1 VVDPIAEIEDLV
13 AFEGRH
19 AGSDAERRA
28 ANHLARRLEDLDR
41 DAEVEPTEIRP
52 RWYLAHLIHAV
63 LAIAGSAVSVS
74 NALVGTILVAVAAV
88 STIGDVTGRLP
99 LARRITGRRASQN
112 VVSREDGDRP
122 GVLILT
128 AHYDAARGGAAFGR
142 LEERRAALG
151 GLVRRPIGPFEPF
164 TWSIL
169 LLLFCAAVRLAGA
182 HSPVLSALQ
191 FVPTVVLIV
200 SLPFLA
206 DIGLSTAVPGA
217 NDNASGVA
225 TVLRLAERYGGTL
238 DHLDVWVV
246 LTGAEES
253 MALGMRAWLR
263 RRRPRLDPLRTIVL
277 NVDEVGAGTV
287 RYAAKEGPLLAL
299 RQHPRLVALC
309 DQIAEEDAEE
319 GRYGARRVTAR
330 RPGDAYAA
338 RTRGLPAI
346 TISCAG
352 VLDRA
357 PHHHRPTDTPEN
369 VDEDALD
376 RAFGFC
382 SELVELIDE
391 RLGPDIA
398 ATADEAPPSGAGRRP
413 DLLFG
418 LKRRVSIW
426 RQVS

>member
-1 VVDPIAEIEDLV
+1 VVDPIAEIEGLV

-41 DAEVEPTEIRP
+41 DSGVEPIEIRP
-52 RWYLAHLIHAV
+52 RWYLAHLIHAL

-74 NALVGTILVAVAAV
+74 NALVGTILVAIAAL

-112 VVSREDGDRP
+112 VVSREDGDRA
-122 GVLILT
+122 GVLVLA

-151 GLVRRPIGPFEPF
+151 GLLRRPIGPFEPF

-182 HSPVLSALQ
+182 RSPVLSAFQ

-206 DIGLSTAVPGA
+206 DVALSAAVPGA

-238 DHLDVWVV
+238 EHLDVWVL
-246 LTGAEES
+246 LTGAQES
-253 MALGMRAWLR
+253 MALGMRAWLKR
-263 RRRPRLDPLRTIVL
+263 RRRELDPLRTIVL
-277 NVDEVGAGTV
+277 DVDEVGAGTV

-309 DQIAEEDAEE
+309 DQIADEDAGE
-319 GRYGARRVTAR
+319 GRYGARRMTAR

-338 RTRGLPAI
+338 RVRGLPAI
-346 TISCAG
+346 TVSCAG
-352 VLDRA
+352 ALDRT
-357 PHHHRPTDTPEN
+357 PHHHRPSDTLEN
-369 VDEDALD
+369 IDEDALD

-382 SELVELIDE
+382 SELIELIDE

-398 ATADEAPPSGAGRRP
+398 ATPSEAAPNRAKGRAH
-413 DLLFG
+413 LLVA
-418 LKRRVSIW
+418 LKRRASIW